1 MIRLAQVI
9 LIKEK
14 NKNMNSETNIQTAF
28 LASLKNNETKVMMY
42 LINGVKLDGI
52 IVDYDNNCLVLER
65 FDQSQL
71 VFLHAIATICSV
83 R

>member
-1 MIRLAQVI
+1 MRAESKI
-9 LIKEK
+9 
-14 NKNMNSETNIQTAF
+14 ETVF
-28 LASLKNNETKVMMY
+28 LASLMNNETKVMMY

-71 VFLHAIATICSV
+71 IFLHAIATICPV